1 MGRASLRSSD
11 NPSTL
16 AVAVD
21 LGTTTIAASLVDT
34 VSGAVLAREG
44 GLNPQRPYGADVVS
58 RLEYACRGE
67 VERRTLS
74 RLVNAE
80 LERLVGALL
89 SRADSASPP
98 VRVAVAAN
106 PTMSHLLLDLP
117 VESLAF
123 PPYRPANTGAHHVA
137 TGSLGWTMDIPL
149 YVFPSPG
156 GFVGGDL
163 VAFLHALGVRGS
175 RREDRGTRIEAY
187 ETSNLEP
194 RTSDPEP
201 RARLFLDL
209 GTNGELALAS
219 GGRLFATS
227 AAAGPAFEGGNLACG
242 MAALPGAI
250 RSVRRDASRLALET
264 IGGGTPRGICGSGV
278 LDTMTLLLAEGVVDS
293 TGQLLPPAE
302 VATNLATRIIEAK
315 GELAF
320 VLYRDAA
327 SLVYLSQGDIRQV
340 QLAKAAIRAGID
352 VLLARAGIGVAD
364 LGEVVLTGSFG
375 VSLNPEG
382 LKSIGIFTENMVQVA
397 RFVTEGALAGVEE
410 TLRSSS
416 YDGVEQLAAS
426 LTVIPLSGT
435 PRFEQSFFAEMN
447 FPRREPEAGC

>member
-1 MGRASLRSSD
+1 MGRPLLRSSD
-11 NPSTL
+11 VTRGL
-16 AVAVD
+16 AIAVD

-44 GLNPQRPYGADVVS
+44 GLNPQRPHGADVVS

-67 VERRTLS
+67 AERRTLS

-80 LERLVGALL
+80 LERLAGELL
-89 SRADSASPP
+89 SRAGTSASNP

-106 PTMSHLLLDLP
+106 PTMAHLLLDLP

-123 PPYRPANTGAHHVA
+123 PPYRPLNTGAHRVA
-137 TGSLGWTMDIPL
+137 TSSLGWTMDTPL

-163 VAFLHALGVRGS
+163 VAFLHGLGIRGARS
-175 RREDRGTRIEAY
+175 EVRGTRIEAC

-194 RTSDPEP
+194 
-201 RARLFLDL
+201 RLFLDL
-209 GTNGELALAS
+209 GTNGEIALAV

-250 RSVRRDASRLALET
+250 RSVRWDGSRLAPET
-264 IGGGTPRGICGSGV
+264 VGRGAPRGICGSGV
-278 LDTMTLLLAEGVVDS
+278 LDTMTLLLAEGVVDA

-302 VATNLATRIIEAK
+302 VPSNLANRIAEVK
-315 GELAF
+315 GELVF

-352 VLLARAGIGVAD
+352 VLLARAGITAAD
-364 LGEVVLTGSFG
+364 LAEVILTGSFG
-375 VSLNPEG
+375 VSLNPAG

-416 YDGVEQLAAS
+416 YAGVEQLAAS

-435 PRFEQSFFAEMN
+435 PTFEQSFFAEMN
-447 FPRREPEAGC
+447 FPRFEPA

>member
-1 MGRASLRSSD
+1 MRSSD
-11 NPSTL
+11 NPSL

-21 LGTTTIAASLVDT
+21 LGTTTIAASLVDIA
-34 VSGAVLAREG
+34 SGALLAREG
-44 GLNPQRPYGADVVS
+44 GLNPQRPHGADVVS

-67 VERRTLS
+67 GERHTLS

-80 LERLVGALL
+80 LERLVQALL
-89 SRADSASPP
+89 SRAGSTASTLEC
-98 VRVAVAAN
+98 VAVAAN

-123 PPYRPANTGAHHVA
+123 PPSRPLNTGAHRVA
-137 TGSLGWTMDIPL
+137 TGSLGWDADLPL
-149 YVFPSPG
+149 YLFPSPG

-163 VAFLHALGVRGS
+163 VAFLHGLGSSLR
-175 RREDRGTRIEAY
+175 T
-187 ETSNLEP
+187 P
-194 RTSDPEP
+194 RPT
-201 RARLFLDL
+201 LFLDL
-209 GTNGELALAS
+209 GTNGELALAA

-250 RSVRRDASRLALET
+250 RSVRQEGSRLALET
-264 IGGGTPRGICGSGV
+264 VGEGAPRGICGSGV

-293 TGQLLPPAE
+293 TGQLLPPAQ
-302 VATNLATRIIEAK
+302 VATNLATRIMEVK

-352 VLLARAGIGVAD
+352 VLLARAGIAAAD
-364 LGEVVLTGSFG
+364 LGEVILTGSFG
-375 VSLNPEG
+375 VSLNPMG
-382 LKSIGIFTENMVQVA
+382 LKSIGIFTESMVQVA

-410 TLRSSS
+410 TLRSAS
-416 YDGVEQLAAS
+416 YAAVEQLAAS
-426 LTVIPLSGT
+426 LTVVPLSGT
-435 PRFEQSFFAEMN
+435 PTFERSFFAEMN
-447 FPRREPEAGC
+447 FPPV

>member
-1 MGRASLRSSD
+1 MAVFQQ
-11 NPSTL
+11 PSL

-67 VERRTLS
+67 AGRRTLS
-74 RLVNAE
+74 HLVNAE
-80 LERLVGALL
+80 LERLAEALL
-89 SRADSASPP
+89 SRAGASAAALSS
-98 VRVAVAAN
+98 VAVAAN

-123 PPYRPANTGAHHVA
+123 PPYRPMDTGAHRVA
-137 TGSLGWTMDIPL
+137 TGSLGWSMDIPL

-163 VAFLHALGVRGS
+163 VAFLHALGIRGARS
-175 RREDRGTRIEAY
+175 EAGEREEY
-187 ETSNLEP
+187 P
-194 RTSDPEP
+194 RTSDLGH

-209 GTNGELALAS
+209 GTNGELALAAE
-219 GGRLFATS
+219 GRLFATS

-250 RSVRRDASRLALET
+250 RSVRRDSSRLALET
-264 IGGGTPRGICGSGV
+264 IGGGAPRGICGSGV
-278 LDTMTLLLAEGVVDS
+278 LDTMTLLLAEGAVDS

-302 VATNLATRIIEAK
+302 VSTNLATRIIEVA

-352 VLLARAGIGVAD
+352 VLLARAGIGAD

-416 YDGVEQLAAS
+416 YAGVEQLASS

-447 FPRREPEAGC
+447 FPRCEPV